1 METNWL
7 RVTGFK
13 QDNKTILQR
22 PEKFTTK
29 CNGKGQN
36 RKYIKCMAN
45 TDMKKQMQSPRH
57 ISENHKDT
65 RKLGYECVE
74 WIKLAQ
80 SDSLPVSSAVSC
92 VTSAADTAPP
102 HNCHSTSHTSYQ
114 HGGPHPV
121 LTEQWLWCLLG
132 CDAR

>member
-1 METNWL
+1 VQQHLKTNWV
-7 RVTGFK
+7 RVTGLK
-13 QDNKTILQR
+13 KENKTVLLR

-36 RKYIKCMAN
+36 RKYIKRMAN
-45 TDMKKQMQSPRH
+45 TDMKKQMQSFRH
-57 ISENHKDT
+57 TSEDHKDT

-80 SDSLPVSSAVSC
+80 SDSLPASSAVSC
-92 VTSAADTAPP
+92 VTSAVDTALP

-114 HGGPHPV
+114 HGGSTF
-121 LTEQWLWCLLG
+121 LS
-132 CDAR
+132 